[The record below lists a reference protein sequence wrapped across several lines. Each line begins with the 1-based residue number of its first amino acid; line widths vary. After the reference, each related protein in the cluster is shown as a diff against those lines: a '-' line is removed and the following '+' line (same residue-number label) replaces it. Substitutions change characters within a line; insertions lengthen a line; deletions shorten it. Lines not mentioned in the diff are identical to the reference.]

1 MDTSTADFFAAVR
14 PRVDLVAPVEDAAT
28 VLPRVMVMADMFDSS
43 GASLRYWRASSV
55 GGCAL

>member
-14 PRVDLVAPVEDAAT
+14 PRVDLVAPEEDAAT
-28 VLPRVMVMADMFDSS
+28 VLPRLMVMADMFDSS

>member
-14 PRVDLVAPVEDAAT
+14 PRVDLVEPAEDAAT
-28 VLPRVMVMADMFDSS
+28 VLPRLMVMADMFDSS

>member
-1 MDTSTADFFAAVR
+1 MDTSTADFLATVR
-14 PRVDLVAPVEDAAT
+14 PRVDLVAPAEDAAT
-28 VLPRVMVMADMFDSS
+28 VLPRLMVMADIFDSS